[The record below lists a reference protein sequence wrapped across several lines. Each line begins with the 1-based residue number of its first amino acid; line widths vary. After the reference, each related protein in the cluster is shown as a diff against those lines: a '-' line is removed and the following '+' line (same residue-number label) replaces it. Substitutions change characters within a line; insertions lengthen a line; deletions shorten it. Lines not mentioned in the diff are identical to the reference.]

1 MRGGM
6 TGGEERCKTW
16 LLFALDKSRKGAT
29 PELQCNGDGRRW
41 SSQSDHLCYENV
53 NLLALSPYLL
63 QVALLR
69 CKTTLNVDVLMARRP
84 TAVSWRFWESRKTWV
99 YTDLQLSR

>member
-16 LLFALDKSRKGAT
+16 LLFVLDKSRKGAT
-29 PELQCNGDGRRW
+29 PELQCSGEGRRR
-41 SSQSDHLCYENV
+41 SPQSDHLRYDNV
-53 NLLALSPYLL
+53 NLLVLPPYLR

-84 TAVSWRFWESRKTWV
+84 TALSWRFWESRKTLV

>member
-84 TAVSWRFWESRKTWV
+84 TALSWRFWESRKTLV

>member
-29 PELQCNGDGRRW
+29 PELRCSGDGRRR
-41 SSQSDHLCYENV
+41 SSQSVHLCYENV
-53 NLLALSPYLL
+53 NLLALPPYLR

-69 CKTTLNVDVLMARRP
+69 CKTTLNVNVLMA
-84 TAVSWRFWESRKTWV
+84 
-99 YTDLQLSR
+99 